1 MSEARSVAFVTGAS
15 RGIGAATAVALAEAG
30 FDLALTAR
38 TVHEGEG
45 RRPGSLDT
53 VMAKVDAHG
62 ARAVAIPMDL
72 TDRAGVGAAA
82 DTALAEFGRI
92 DVLCNIGIYQ
102 GDGTGLFLETSVD
115 EFARH
120 LEGDVLAPATLLH
133 RFLPVMLEQG
143 RGTVLNM
150 SSYVAVNDPPGTAH
164 ANGWSLAYAASKA
177 GIDRFAGVLNVELEG
192 TGVRVYTV
200 DPGFVAHEDEFEEMV
215 ARYAGMPVTPAR
227 AIGAAIVWLLTS
239 PDAPHLLRKRIY
251 LPAITEKYGL
261 LPGWEG
267 PGSAYPQ

>member
-1 MSEARSVAFVTGAS
+1 MSQARPVAFVTGAS
-15 RGIGAATAVALAEAG
+15 RGIGATTAVALAEAG
-30 FDLALTAR
+30 YDLALTAR

-53 VMAKVDAHG
+53 VMGEVGAHG

-82 DTALAEFGRI
+82 DRALDAFGRI

-102 GDGTGLFLETSVD
+102 GDETGLFLETPVD

-143 RGTVLNM
+143 SGTVLNM

-164 ANGWSLAYAASKA
+164 ANGWSLAYAAGKA
-177 GIDRFAGVLNVELEG
+177 GIDRFASVLNVELEG
-192 TGVRVYTV
+192 TGVLVYTV
-200 DPGFVAHEDEFEEMV
+200 DPGFVAHEDQYEEMV
-215 ARYAGMPVTPAR
+215 ARYAGMPVTPAQ

-239 PDAPHLLRKRIY
+239 PDAPHLLHKRIY

-261 LPGWEG
+261 LPGWQG
-267 PGSAYPQ
+267 PGTPYPQ

>member
-1 MSEARSVAFVTGAS
+1 MSQARPVAFVTGAS
-15 RGIGAATAVALAEAG
+15 RGLGAATAVALGGAG
-30 FDLALTAR
+30 YDLALTAR

-45 RRPGSLDT
+45 RRSGSLDT
-53 VMAKVDAHG
+53 TMAKVEALG

-82 DTALAEFGRI
+82 DTALDAFGRI

-102 GDGTGLFLETSVD
+102 GESAGLFLETPVD

-133 RFLPVMLEQG
+133 KFLPVMLEQG
-143 RGTVLNM
+143 SGTVLNM
-150 SSYVAVNDPPGTAH
+150 TSYVVVNDPPGTAH
-164 ANGWSLAYAASKA
+164 ANGWALAYAAAKA

-192 TGVRVYTV
+192 TGVLVYTV
-200 DPGFVAHEDEFEEMV
+200 DPGFVAHEDEFDEMV
-215 ARYAGMPVTPAR
+215 ARYAGMPVTPPQ

-261 LPGWEG
+261 LPGWDG
-267 PGSAYPQ
+267 PGSAYPR

>member
-15 RGIGAATAVALAEAG
+15 RGIGAATAVALAGAG

-53 VMAKVDAHG
+53 VMGKVAALG

-72 TDRAGVGAAA
+72 TDRDGVGAAA
-82 DTALAEFGRI
+82 DAALEAYGRV

-102 GDGTGLFLETSVD
+102 GDNVGLFLETPVE
-115 EFARH
+115 EFARY

-133 RFLPVMLEQG
+133 KFLPVMLDQG
-143 RGTVLNM
+143 SGTVVNM

-164 ANGWSLAYAASKA
+164 ANGWPLAYAAAKA
-177 GIDRFAGVLNVELEG
+177 GIDRFAGVLNVELAG
-192 TGVRVYTV
+192 TGVLVYTV
-200 DPGFVAHEDEFEEMV
+200 DPGFVAYDEQFDEMV
-215 ARYAGMPVTPAR
+215 ERYVGMPVTPPQ
-227 AIGAAIVWLLTS
+227 AIGVAIVWLLTS

-261 LPGWEG
+261 LPGWDG
-267 PGSAYPQ
+267 PGSAFPQ